1 MKKKIRIGIFIS
13 EVGFG
18 HMVRQV
24 EIIKKFFEIF
34 NNISITIFTNK
45 NVPILKK
52 KFFNYKNEK
61 DIKYF
66 KNFNNIK
73 IFTDKNGSLIEGKTI
88 RFNKTW
94 DLRVQRSKYRYQ
106 KILRNFDILISDFV
120 PEIFYYAKLYK
131 KLSFGICH
139 YTWNW
144 FFDNLSN
151 TLKNQTFLMKKYT
164 ALADKLYFPP
174 ITPPQVFD
182 KIRNYKNVNFIISK
196 SKIDLNKNFRTTINT
211 FLIMDNG
218 TGVLSRLISKT
229 IPYIVNSKYFFY
241 IGITHSSQETLKM
254 ITNSEN
260 LVLINK
266 DLNTMYSYI
275 PKVDYVIARAGFNT
289 ITECL
294 LLKKPA
300 LLMDE
305 INNPE
310 ISANLKYVTKH
321 RFCNKITK
329 KDWGK
334 NFLLTIK
341 KFLKNSDQIIDKLNL
356 QKNRFK
362 SNGAHQIVT
371 DIKKIYYSR

>member
-1 MKKKIRIGIFIS
+1 MKKKIRIAIFIS

-24 EIIKKFFEIF
+24 EIIKKLFEIF
-34 NNISITIFTNK
+34 NSISITIFTNK
-45 NVPILKK
+45 NIPILKK
-52 KFFNYKNEK
+52 KFFNYKREK

-66 KNFNNIK
+66 NNFNNIK
-73 IFTDKNGSLIEGKTI
+73 IFTDKNGSMIKEKTI

-94 DLRVQRSKYRYQ
+94 NLRAQRSEYRYK
-106 KILRNFDILISDFV
+106 KIFKNFDIFISDFV
-120 PEIFYYAKLYK
+120 PEVFYYAKLYK

-139 YTWNW
+139 YTWSW
-144 FFDNLSN
+144 FFDKLSK
-151 TLKNQTFLMKKYT
+151 TLKNQTILMKKYT
-164 ALADKLYFPP
+164 VLAHKLYFPP
-174 ITPPQVFD
+174 ITPPKVFD

-196 SKIDLNKNFRTTINT
+196 SKLDQNKNFRTATNT

-218 TGVLSRLISKT
+218 TGVLSKLISKT
-229 IPYIVNSKYFFY
+229 IPYIANSKYIFY
-241 IGITHSSQETLKM
+241 IGVTHSSKETLKM
-254 ITNSEN
+254 ITNSDN
-260 LVLINK
+260 LILINK

-275 PKVDYVIARAGFNT
+275 SKVDYVIARAGFNT

-310 ISANLKYVTKH
+310 ISENLNYVTKQG
-321 RFCNKITK
+321 FCNKISK

-334 NFLLTIK
+334 NFLSTIN
-341 KFLKNSDQIIDKLNL
+341 KFLKSTDQIMNKLNI

-371 DIKKIYYSR
+371 DIKNIYYSR

>member
-34 NNISITIFTNK
+34 KNISITIFTNK

-66 KNFNNIK
+66 NNFNNIK
-73 IFTDKNGSLIEGKTI
+73 IFTDKNGSLIKGKTI

-94 DLRVQRSKYRYQ
+94 DLRAQRSKYRYQ

-321 RFCNKITK
+321 GFCNKITK

-371 DIKKIYYSR
+371 DIKNIYYSR